1 MIHKLIA
8 LKERYVRIISDNN
21 TLIQNSDISDMTITR
36 LLIEKNCY
44 LKFIK
49 QIDKILENESVGN
62 CKNK

>member
-44 LKFIK
+44 FEFIK
-49 QIDKILENESVGN
+49 QIDKILENESVSN